1 MPDGRSPGPPGLRR
15 NADFGWLWAGQAA
28 SQFGEQATL
37 IIVPLIAIL
46 TLHASSG
53 QVGLLRAVGQ
63 APLLLLTLLAGAWVD
78 GWRARTVMALADAGR
93 AVVLGGLAVAIYAGL
108 LGLPALLAAAFAVGS
123 LSVFFDVAY
132 QASLVRLVR
141 RDQLVAGNSA
151 LEGTR
156 SAAQVSGVGLGGVLA
171 TALPAGLAAAACA
184 PLFAL
189 SSLSIRRIRH
199 ESPPVRHQRRRHLRQ
214 QIGEGLRFVAGH
226 RLLRAVGLAAAA
238 FQFFFAATMTL
249 LLLFL
254 TRELHLAGTAVGL
267 VLAATGPG
275 ALAGSLLA
283 ARLPGRLGYGAVLV
297 GAAALGE
304 GVMLCVPG
312 LRGPAAVTIPVL
324 VAVIFVFGAC
334 GQLVDVTVMAIR
346 QAVTPD
352 GMQARVSATITFAGM
367 GLAPLGSL
375 AGGFLGQQWG
385 VRASLLA
392 AVAGMMLSPAVMAA
406 SPLVR
411 LGRTLPA
418 VSPDDSVA
426 DGKSL
431 AGDEIVRLPW
441 AFHPAWATG
450 KDVSRR
456 SSRLRILPAAF
467 FGKSGTRI
475 TSRGFLNEASRSR
488 QWLISSPGVTSAA
501 TTNART
507 DSPHSGSGT
516 PMTAASATEGCV
528 SSTSSTS
535 RG

>member
-1 MPDGRSPGPPGLRR
+1 MSRGRSLGSVESPPGLRR

-28 SQFGEQATL
+28 SQFGEQATF

-46 TLHASSG
+46 AVHASAG

-63 APLLLLTLLAGAWVD
+63 APLLLLTLFAGAWVD
-78 GWRARTVMALADAGR
+78 GWRTRTVMMLADAGR
-93 AVVLGGLAVAIYAGL
+93 AVVLGGLAVAVSCGL
-108 LGLPALLAAAFAVGS
+108 LGLPALLATAFAVGA
-123 LSVFFDVAY
+123 LSVLFDVAY

-141 RDQLVAGNSA
+141 SDQLIAGNSA

-171 TALPAGLAAAACA
+171 TALPAWIAAAACA

-199 ESPPVRHQRRRHLRQ
+199 ELPPVPRQRRSRRVWRE
-214 QIGEGLRFVAGH
+214 IGEGLRFVAGH
-226 RLLRAVGLAAAA
+226 RLLRSVGLAAAA

-254 TRELHLAGTAVGL
+254 TRELHLAGSAVGL

-304 GVMLCVPG
+304 GVMLGVPF

-324 VAVIFVFGAC
+324 AAVVFVFGAC

-346 QAVTPD
+346 QTVTPD
-352 GMQARVSATITFAGM
+352 GMQARVSATITFSGM

-375 AGGFLGQQWG
+375 LGGIVGQQWG

-392 AVAGMMLSPAVMAA
+392 AVVGMLLSPAVMAA

-411 LGRTLPA
+411 LGRVLPG
-418 VSPDDSVA
+418 VA
-426 DGKSL
+426 PAGEKSL
-431 AGDEIVRLPW
+431 ADEEIVRLPW
-441 AFHPAWATG
+441 VH
-450 KDVSRR
+450 
-456 SSRLRILPAAF
+456 
-467 FGKSGTRI
+467 
-475 TSRGFLNEASRSR
+475 
-488 QWLISSPGVTSAA
+488 
-501 TTNART
+501 
-507 DSPHSGSGT
+507 
-516 PMTAASATEGCV
+516 
-528 SSTSSTS
+528 SST
-535 RG
+535 RAGGRHGPGPIRQRRARDR